1 LSRSKVK
8 AGFSSRRATDD
19 VLLFTLFFA
28 ALVLLHSPL
37 LRLPYFW
44 DEAGY
49 YIPAARDI
57 LLTGSLIPSSTLSN
71 AHPPLLLA
79 YLALAWKVFGYTP
92 FVTRCAMLLASA
104 FCLLGVFRLARRVA
118 NTEVAI
124 GSVIA
129 LSLYPV
135 YFAQSS
141 LAHMDLGAAAF
152 ILWGLDAYFA
162 GRRWSAITFFAVA
175 TLTKETAA
183 IVPAALFVWESL
195 LLLPT
200 RIRKN
205 ATWDTPIGD
214 EPYVPA
220 RPKSWRTSSSLLLAI
235 VPLIGWFA
243 FHYSRTGHIFGN
255 PDFFRYNLGDT
266 LHPIRILA
274 AVVIRIW
281 HLFGYMNMA
290 LLTAAMF
297 LAMTRDPI
305 PVDNRRSTIGSAVR
319 PRISI
324 PTQVVFY
331 ILILAHIVA
340 FAILGGA
347 VLARYLMP
355 VYPLVIIVGVSTL
368 RRRLPWWPA
377 FVAVIC
383 LGFVVALMTEPP
395 YRFAPEDNLAYSDY
409 VHLHQSAD
417 RFVAQHFPNSTVLTA
432 WPASDELT
440 RPWLGYVDKP
450 VRVVSI
456 ENFSVEQLLS
466 AADVRGKYQLALLFS
481 TKEEPR
487 LLLNFV
493 WWESLQARYFGYH
506 RDLHPAEAAQLL
518 GGRVVF
524 AQHRGS
530 QWVAVV
536 SLETIENAALSPSA
550 CVE

>member
-1 LSRSKVK
+1 MK

-19 VLLFTLFFA
+19 VLLLVLFFA

-57 LLTGSLIPSSTLSN
+57 LLTGSLIPSSTVSN

-79 YLALAWKVFGYTP
+79 YLALAWKLFGYTP
-92 FVTRCAMLLASA
+92 LVTRCAMLLVSA
-104 FCLLGVFRLARRVA
+104 FCLLGVFRLARRVG

-124 GSVIA
+124 GSVIT

-152 ILWGLDAYFA
+152 VIWGIDSYFA
-162 GRRWSAITFFAVA
+162 NRRWTAVAFFAFA
-175 TLTKETAA
+175 TLTKETAI
-183 IVPAALFVWESL
+183 IVPAALCAWELLLRLPVLRRTTTWDIPGDAHGAPARRESWQTIFSL
-195 LLLPT
+195 LV
-200 RIRKN
+200 
-205 ATWDTPIGD
+205 A
-214 EPYVPA
+214 
-220 RPKSWRTSSSLLLAI
+220 S

-243 FHYSRTGHIFGN
+243 FHYVRTGHVFGN

-266 LHPIRILA
+266 LHPVRILA
-274 AVVIRIW
+274 ALVLRLW
-281 HLFGYMNMA
+281 HLFGYMSMA
-290 LLTAAMF
+290 LLTAAVL
-297 LAMTRDPI
+297 LAITLKPRPI
-305 PVDNRRSTIGSAVR
+305 DNRHAPNGNGAR
-319 PRISI
+319 PRIALR
-324 PTQVVFY
+324 TQLAFCLV
-331 ILILAHIVA
+331 ILFHVIA
-340 FAILGGA
+340 FAVLGGA
-347 VLARYLMP
+347 VLARYLLP

-377 FVAVIC
+377 FLAVIC
-383 LGFVVALMTEPP
+383 FAFVIALITEPP

-409 VHLHQSAD
+409 VRLHQSAD
-417 RFVAQHFPNSTVLTA
+417 RFLLDHFPSSTVLTA

-450 VRVVSI
+450 VRILSI

-466 AADVRGKYQLALLFS
+466 AADVRGQYQVALLFS

-487 LLLNFV
+487 LLLNFA
-493 WWESLQARYFGYH
+493 WWERLQARYFGYH
-506 RDLHPAEAAQLL
+506 RDLRPAEAAQLL
-518 GGRVVF
+518 RGRVVY

-536 SLETIENAALSPSA
+536 SLETIENAELRPSSIQ
-550 CVE
+550 